1 MKKDK
6 MSIELIIQASLII
19 GIMVYQFLVIVFTF
33 DGRTSGTMNDKKMSP
48 EIFYQR
54 EIATS
59 NLNNSIQELN
69 AEENSELSLTE
80 QKEMFAFRDS
90 INFAQLH
97 ETYHESFL
105 MYEINQRKNQF
116 QNSSQIHQ

>member
-33 DGRTSGTMNDKKMSP
+33 DGRTSGTMNDKKMNP

-59 NLNNSIQELN
+59 NLNDSIQEISIAKN
-69 AEENSELSLTE
+69 FKIQNRGE
-80 QKEMFAFRDS
+80 KE
-90 INFAQLH
+90 
-97 ETYHESFL
+97 
-105 MYEINQRKNQF
+105 
-116 QNSSQIHQ
+116 